1 MAARAATVAVES
13 AGNKGQRTSVVN
25 AAAVPAGAASGQR
38 MAERVQAVAVTSDAA
53 SVRPE
58 RATDSGEGART
69 KNAASEA
76 ALVRTGETVAG
87 IVETHDTIAQR
98 EGACIVDAAAA
109 GTAGRTS
116 VANGQPGQ
124 AHRPIRRNVA
134 DTAAGIAA
142 DGQIRRSRAGD
153 DEIIGDNQFAVGERY
168 RSWHRHGEDNG
179 IAVTGAGQ
187 SLPQRP
193 GATVRAVRD
202 GDGVRPRARDRSAEQ
217 RHAKEG
223 QPADAR
229 GLIRRIQSI
238 HNNSVHPSM
247 RNSASNA
254 ARKIGAP
261 RSQVSDRKRRFLTWR
276 KFWLA
281 AAQSAPWLRAAEC
294 GQLASRAT
302 RGQGRRYEHRETPF
316 ASAGI
321 LPKGRFLLPLR
332 GLTGKAPWI
341 WSRGPSS
348 CDCVLARGS
357 NQLNLAVRPWPTPSL
372 PIRPPGRN
380 GSAGRRRARGVAVS
394 AKELPR
400 DYQSPQFE

>member
-1 MAARAATVAVES
+1 AATVVVES
-13 AGNKGQRTSVVN
+13 AGNKGQRTAVVN

-76 ALVRTGETVAG
+76 ALVWTGETVAG
-87 IVETHDTIAQR
+87 I
-98 EGACIVDAAAA
+98 
-109 GTAGRTS
+109 
-116 VANGQPGQ
+116 
-124 AHRPIRRNVA
+124 
-134 DTAAGIAA
+134 
-142 DGQIRRSRAGD
+142 
-153 DEIIGDNQFAVGERY
+153 
-168 RSWHRHGEDNG
+168 
-179 IAVTGAGQ
+179 GAGK

-261 RSQVSDRKRRFLTWR
+261 RS
-276 KFWLA
+276 
-281 AAQSAPWLRAAEC
+281 
-294 GQLASRAT
+294 
-302 RGQGRRYEHRETPF
+302 
-316 ASAGI
+316 
-321 LPKGRFLLPLR
+321 
-332 GLTGKAPWI
+332 
-341 WSRGPSS
+341 
-348 CDCVLARGS
+348 
-357 NQLNLAVRPWPTPSL
+357 
-372 PIRPPGRN
+372 
-380 GSAGRRRARGVAVS
+380 
-394 AKELPR
+394 
-400 DYQSPQFE
+400 